1 MVSSLILL
9 MLYDAFKVLPSKAFE
24 DPNSEIHKFKR
35 SGGTV
40 LVHYYDKTSEL
51 LLSLIGPR
59 GPTAGQGTS
68 LSTIYVLATSY
79 EIYDSQPPTP
89 QLGPLF

>member
-1 MVSSLILL
+1 MI
-9 MLYDAFKVLPSKAFE
+9 
-24 DPNSEIHKFKR
+24 R
-35 SGGTV
+35 
-40 LVHYYDKTSEL
+40 KTSEL

-68 LSTIYVLATSY
+68 LSTIYVLATSD